1 MNLSFI
7 RIDELISSIINAHKT
22 ATTPNVKTHLNS
34 IMNNIIERSM
44 FQARSKQI
52 EIHSSLSEDS
62 ILENKN
68 PEKLKRIIEIG
79 DQGPEFSK
87 SGRLNLSDVIGD
99 NYSVPTGSE
108 KSDKI
113 RLKVVKSFSDDLG
126 IRVII
131 NSKKKPE
138 QRSSFI

>member
-68 PEKLKRIIEIG
+68 PEKLKRIIENLISNAIKFSKSSSEIRNKTELISEGVIIEIG

-108 KSDKI
+108 
-113 RLKVVKSFSDDLG
+113 
-126 IRVII
+126 
-131 NSKKKPE
+131 
-138 QRSSFI
+138 

>member
-1 MNLSFI
+1 
-7 RIDELISSIINAHKT
+7 
-22 ATTPNVKTHLNS
+22 
-34 IMNNIIERSM
+34 MNNIIERSM